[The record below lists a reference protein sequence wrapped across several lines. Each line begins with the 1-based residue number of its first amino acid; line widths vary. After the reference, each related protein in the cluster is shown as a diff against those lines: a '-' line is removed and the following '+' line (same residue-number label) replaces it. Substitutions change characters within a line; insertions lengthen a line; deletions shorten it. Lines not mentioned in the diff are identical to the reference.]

1 MMIIN
6 ETYLSERVGYN
17 SSIQKIKK
25 DGKMKKV
32 LLGMTVAT
40 LLLCADGYTQ
50 ADRILDMQKMAQAMQ
65 DIQSGFFYNNADIVK
80 AGVKDLKET
89 IVKVRPTDEEV
100 NNKDIYEKWLNNNL
114 RMTNKIQKKIKKKA
128 EDIEARFSDGDAVQA
143 LQAYSKISGQCM
155 KCHVNLRKW

>member
-1 MMIIN
+1 
-6 ETYLSERVGYN
+6 
-17 SSIQKIKK
+17 
-25 DGKMKKV
+25 MKKL
-32 LLGMTVAT
+32 LLGITMTSVFVLAN
-40 LLLCADGYTQ
+40 GYSQ

-80 AGVKDLKET
+80 AGVKDLKEA
-89 IVKVRPTDEEV
+89 IVKVRPIDSEV
-100 NNKDIYEKWLNNNL
+100 NNKDIYEKWLENNQ

-128 EDIEARFSDGDAVQA
+128 EDIEERFSDGDAVQA